1 MLKIKANGGV
11 LISVSTNLLS
21 EEVNELQSDS
31 EIVWAE
37 INMTNARK
45 IIVDSYYRSPND
57 TGYALDQLNT
67 SLDRINKNSKST
79 VILGG
84 DFNLD
89 HINWSIPSTTPGK
102 PDIKSHEQLLDIM
115 NDHSLEQMVTKPTR
129 GDRTLDLIFTNSPS
143 SVNKVETMPPIGN
156 ADHGIVYAEF
166 SLTLKRKKKPTRKSI
181 NIIKQTG
188 ST

>member
-1 MLKIKANGGV
+1 MILDMH
-11 LISVSTNLLS
+11 LTNEIHHS
-21 EEVNELQSDS
+21 IEL
-31 EIVWAE
+31 
-37 INMTNARK
+37 T
-45 IIVDSYYRSPND
+45 
-57 TGYALDQLNT
+57 
-67 SLDRINKNSKST
+67 KST

-84 DFNLD
+84 DFNLG

-143 SVNKVETMPPIGN
+143 SVNKVETMPPTGN
-156 ADHGIVYAEF
+156 ADHDIVYAEF